1 MTEKQAAAIIEELYD
16 SHYAL
21 LVSYAVRQS
30 GCAAAAEDA
39 VQESFMQLY
48 RELREGRPI
57 GNPAGWLVCVV
68 RRLAYQ
74 AALRGSRHESLADH
88 HLAPAEEV
96 DAEADLDCRRLRDM
110 LGELSEREAEVLVM
124 RLGAMKYREI
134 AAQLNI
140 TTSSVNTHLLRA
152 LKKLKR
158 AMKESTFELKR
169 IQRAGDG
176 LSETL
181 H

>member
-1 MTEKQAAAIIEELYD
+1 MTERQASAIIEELYD

-21 LVSYAVRQS
+21 LISYAARQA
-30 GCAAAAEDA
+30 GCADAAEDA
-39 VQESFMQLY
+39 VQEAFMQLY

-74 AALRGSRHESLADH
+74 AALRVNRLEPLSER
-88 HLAPAEEV
+88 HLAADEPAGAAR
-96 DAEADLDCRRLRDM
+96 DIDCLRLREM
-110 LGELSEREAEVLVM
+110 LGGLSEREAEVLVM

-140 TTSSVNTHLLRA
+140 TTSSVNTNLLRA

-158 AMKESTFELKR
+158 AMKESTFDLKR
-169 IQRAGDG
+169 IMRAGDG
-176 LSETL
+176 LSNTL
-181 H
+181 Q